1 MRHAVSFLA
10 ILLLPS
16 VPAFADGGDIIWTF
30 QGIEDIR
37 CVAELPDQND
47 DGAPEVVIETYDA
60 GAVGDHLYCL
70 SGGDSG
76 SPEILWSIRPE
87 SGASNGG
94 GYSDD
99 CLMSVPD
106 LSGDGYPDV
115 ILGTAWGNRSVHAV
129 DGMAGTVLWTFDTY
143 LEFDSGWIYS
153 VDAFPDRTGD
163 GLPEIAC
170 AVGSDNNAGYLLDG
184 ADGSVIFRFVDPF
197 DALYMTRVLP
207 DVNDDGVSDVIFA
220 AGDNDYK
227 VYCVSGA
234 SSVSGQEIW
243 SANTGGSNYALCLT
257 GDVDGDGVDDLVTG
271 TWTSSNQVKAL
282 SGASG
287 AQLWTFNAGSYN
299 YIMRLVSI
307 SDADGDGF
315 PDIAIGSW
323 DNGLRV
329 VNGRTGDLIW
339 VSYAGT
345 TNGGDFWALDRVDD
359 LTGDGVDEVVGASF
373 DTKVYLFNGATGDT
387 LWIRTTGRR
396 HYTVRGVSDL
406 NDSGAADLVAGQQY
420 LGGGGFAYALEGG
433 SATPVESWPSVHA
446 KARMSPAGGV
456 SLSWTCEDALPF
468 FVYRLDEAAGRE
480 AGRELIARAHESGRL
495 GASESVDLI
504 RSQENSYWIRLNEL
518 PLLGDDGYTFEDYS
532 GGLESH
538 YRLAGLMDGE
548 ELVLAEIRVSMDEQP
563 VSSTLLRAGIH
574 PNPFNPATVIRFELL
589 ENADLRL
596 MVHDGSGRRV
606 VASAL
611 RSFPAG
617 EGEWSWTAPEPLPSG
632 VYFFTL
638 EGAGERRTLRAVL
651 VK

>member
-1 MRHAVSFLA
+1 MRRILSLLA
-10 ILLLPS
+10 LCLSLP
-16 VPAFADGGDIIWTF
+16 VLVIAEGGDIIWTF

-37 CVAELPDQND
+37 CIAELPDQNS

-70 SGGDSG
+70 SGGDAG

-99 CLMSVPD
+99 CLMTVPD

-153 VDAFPDRTGD
+153 LDTFPDRTGD

-197 DALYMTRVLP
+197 DALYMTRVIP
-207 DVNDDGVSDVIFA
+207 DANDDEVSDVIFA
-220 AGDNDYK
+220 AGDNDYN

-234 SSVSGQEIW
+234 SSVAGQEIW
-243 SANTGGSNYALCLT
+243 STNTGGSNYALCVT
-257 GDVDGDGVDDLVTG
+257 GDIDGDGVNDVVSG

-282 SGASG
+282 SGATG

-299 YIMRLVSI
+299 YIMRLVPI
-307 SDADGDGF
+307 TDADGDDF
-315 PDIAIGSW
+315 PDIAVGSW

-329 VNGRTGDLIW
+329 VSGRTGELIW
-339 VSYAGT
+339 ISYAGT
-345 TNGGDFWALDRVDD
+345 TNGGDFWAVDRVDD

-406 NDSGAADLVAGQQY
+406 NDSGAADAVAGQQY
-420 LGGGGFAYALEGG
+420 LSGGGFAYALEGG
-433 SATPVESWPSVHA
+433 SATPVESWPGVE
-446 KARMSPAGGV
+446 ARARLASAGGV
-456 SLSWTCEDALPF
+456 KLSWTCEDALPF
-468 FVYRLDEAAGRE
+468 YVYRLDEAEGRQAGRSILARSHAIGDVSARE
-480 AGRELIARAHESGRL
+480 A
-495 GASESVDLI
+495 VDLI
-504 RSQENSYWIRLNEL
+504 RLQEESSWVRLNEL
-518 PLLGDDGYTFEDYS
+518 PLLGDGVYTFEDHS
-532 GGLESH
+532 GGSQSR
-538 YRLAGLMDGE
+538 YRLAGLLDGE
-548 ELVLAEIRVSMDEQP
+548 EMVLAEIRVSIDDQP
-563 VSSTLLRAGIH
+563 VSSTLL
-574 PNPFNPATVIRFELL
+574 
-589 ENADLRL
+589 NA
-596 MVHDGSGRRV
+596 
-606 VASAL
+606 
-611 RSFPAG
+611 
-617 EGEWSWTAPEPLPSG
+617 
-632 VYFFTL
+632 
-638 EGAGERRTLRAVL
+638 
-651 VK
+651 